1 MNPHDEVTDKRVT
14 LLEFR
19 MELQEKATS
28 ELATTVSAVDKALGN
43 VVQQLSQIKWIA
55 IGGLASLFVAGSP
68 LAGKLLGFIL

>member
-1 MNPHDEVTDKRVT
+1 MSIHEDVTDKRVT

-28 ELATTVSAVDKALGN
+28 ELAATVSAVDTALGN

-55 IGGLASLFVAGSP
+55 IGGIATLFTAGSP
-68 LAGKLLGFIL
+68 LATKLIGLIL

>member
-1 MNPHDEVTDKRVT
+1 MNHADVTDKRVT

-28 ELATTVSAVDKALGN
+28 ELTTTVSAVDKALGN

-55 IGGLASLFVAGSP
+55 IGGIAALFLAGSP
-68 LAGKLLGFIL
+68 WASKIIGLIL

>member
-28 ELATTVSAVDKALGN
+28 ELAATVSAVDTALGN

-55 IGGLASLFVAGSP
+55 IGGIASLFLAGSP
-68 LAGKLLGFIL
+68 WASKIIGIIL